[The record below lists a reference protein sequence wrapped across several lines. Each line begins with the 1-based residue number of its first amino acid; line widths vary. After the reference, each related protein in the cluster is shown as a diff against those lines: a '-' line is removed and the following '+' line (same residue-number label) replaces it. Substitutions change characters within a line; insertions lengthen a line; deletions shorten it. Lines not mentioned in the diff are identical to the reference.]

1 MASSWSGLLNDGRSL
16 PVSACCFNVLPA
28 LLLLRVLDVFVGPL
42 GHFATPRSNFV
53 NNRSCLSPR
62 LHLTSRFAVLG
73 LQREMHE
80 QLLYVFVLLW
90 IGPEGPTFHDLADPI
105 RSGGQW

>member
-1 MASSWSGLLNDGRSL
+1 MASIWSGLLNGGRSL

-42 GHFATPRSNFV
+42 GHFATPCSNFV

-62 LHLTSRFAVLG
+62 LHLTSGFTVLG

-80 QLLYVFVLLW
+80 QLLYLCTRFVRALRALPRD
-90 IGPEGPTFHDLADPI
+90 PEGFYNEIL
-105 RSGGQW
+105 RN